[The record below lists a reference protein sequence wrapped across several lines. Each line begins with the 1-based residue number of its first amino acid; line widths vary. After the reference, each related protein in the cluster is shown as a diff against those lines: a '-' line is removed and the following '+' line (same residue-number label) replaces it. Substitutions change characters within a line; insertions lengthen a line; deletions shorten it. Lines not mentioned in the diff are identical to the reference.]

1 MASATL
7 ATSPFPL
14 SLPATNPSKNVSLRV
29 PSSRLP
35 VAASAAQS
43 SAAAAAA
50 ARERRRILERYG
62 LNPDDFEDDT
72 DADSR
77 VCSSDLEYHGDDFV
91 QVPV

>member
-7 ATSPFPL
+7 AASPFPL
-14 SLPATNPSKNVSLRV
+14 SLPATNPSKHVSLRV
-29 PSSRLP
+29 PASRLP
-35 VAASAAQS
+35 VAALAAQS
-43 SAAAAAA
+43 SAA

-77 VCSSDLEYHGDDFV
+77 VCSSDLESHGDDFV

>member
-43 SAAAAAA
+43 SAA

>member
-1 MASATL
+1 
-7 ATSPFPL
+7 
-14 SLPATNPSKNVSLRV
+14 
-29 PSSRLP
+29 
-35 VAASAAQS
+35 VAALAAQS
-43 SAAAAAA
+43 SAA